1 MPPKINLELTST
13 LSTLPPSPYFYR
25 IPHDNTATVIF
36 SSYTSRIN
44 ELSTIECLIQAT
56 GDVQNALREALRDR
70 DPGRVVPLRYIRL
83 DAQHVSLFIKPIG
96 RQLMWTTC
104 AEALQAL
111 RLFLIMWEYVGVS
124 FDVEVEGVKVAEGV
138 LAER

>member
-1 MPPKINLELTST
+1 MPRDHTTTI
-13 LSTLPPSPYFYR
+13 
-25 IPHDNTATVIF
+25 IF
-36 SSYTSRIN
+36 SSYTSRISV
-44 ELSTIECLIQAT
+44 LSTVVCLLQAT
-56 GDVQNALREALRDR
+56 GDVQDALIEILRDR

-83 DAQHVSLFIKPIG
+83 EAQHVSLFIKPIN
-96 RQLMWTTC
+96 RQLTWTTC